1 MSNLE
6 GRVAIV
12 TGAASGIGYELA
24 EGLALR
30 GASVLICDV
39 ADPSAAV
46 ARIEAKGGVAA
57 GQVADIADEAATQ
70 AAVAACLERFG
81 RLDILVN
88 NAGLFTTISRGVFDS
103 LDVAEWRRVLD
114 VNVTGTWLMCRA
126 ASEALKVSGAGR
138 IINITSA
145 TAFSTPPTMLHYV
158 TSKGAMTAMTS
169 AMARELGSFGVTVNA
184 VAPGFTL
191 SSGVTENRF
200 EGLEAHTARARASRA
215 IGRDQQP
222 LDLVGAVNFFAS
234 NDSSFITGQTLVV
247 DGGTVMR

>member
-1 MSNLE
+1 MSDLQ
-6 GRVAIV
+6 GRVAFV

-24 EGLALR
+24 EALALR

-39 ADPSAAV
+39 VDPSTAV

-57 GQVADIADEAATQ
+57 GQVVDIADEAATK
-70 AAVAACLERFG
+70 AAVAACLARFG
-81 RLDILVN
+81 QLDILVN
-88 NAGLFTTISRGVFDS
+88 NAGLFTTISRGAFDD
-103 LDVAEWRRVLD
+103 LEVAEWRRVLD

-126 ASEALKVSGAGR
+126 ASEALKASGSGR

-191 SSGVTENRF
+191 SSGVTENRI
-200 EGLEAHTARARASRA
+200 EGLEAHMARARASRA
-215 IGRDQQP
+215 LGRDQQP
-222 LDLVGAVNFFAS
+222 QDLVGAVTFFAS
-234 NDSSFITGQTLVV
+234 QDSSFITGQTLVV

>member
-1 MSNLE
+1 MSDLQ

-24 EGLALR
+24 EALALR

-39 ADPSAAV
+39 ADPSTAV

-57 GQVADIADEAATQ
+57 GQVVDIADEAATK
-70 AAVAACLERFG
+70 AAVAACLARFG
-81 RLDILVN
+81 QLDILVN
-88 NAGLFTTISRGVFDS
+88 NAGLFTTISRGAFDD
-103 LDVAEWRRVLD
+103 LEVAEWRRVLD

-126 ASEALKVSGAGR
+126 ASEALKASGTGR

-191 SSGVTENRF
+191 SSGVTENRI
-200 EGLEAHTARARASRA
+200 EGLEAHMARARASRA
-215 IGRDQQP
+215 IERDQQP
-222 LDLVGAVNFFAS
+222 QDLVGAVAFFAS
-234 NDSSFITGQTLVV
+234 QDSSFITGQTLVV